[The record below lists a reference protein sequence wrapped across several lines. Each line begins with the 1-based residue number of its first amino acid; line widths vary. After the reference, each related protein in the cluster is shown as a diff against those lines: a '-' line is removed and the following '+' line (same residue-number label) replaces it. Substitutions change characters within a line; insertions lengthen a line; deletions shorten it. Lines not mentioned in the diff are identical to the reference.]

1 MNQAL
6 HAKLGRRESQIM
18 DIVYRDGEATA
29 ESVREALPA
38 PQPSNSSVRSMLRL
52 LEDKG
57 HLEHRRDGRRF
68 IYRPSVPAKRA
79 RRSALNHLVDTFFGG
94 STQTAV
100 ATLLSMR
107 ASKLSEAELT
117 ELSELINR
125 AKHKESK

>member
-18 DIVYRDGEATA
+18 DIVYREGEATA
-29 ESVREALPA
+29 ESIREALPA

-57 HLEHRRDGRRF
+57 HLAHRRDGRRF
-68 IYRPSVPAKRA
+68 IYRPSVPTKRA

-94 STQTAV
+94 STRTAV

-117 ELSELINR
+117 ELSELIDQ
-125 AKHKESK
+125 AKRKEK

>member
-18 DIVYRDGEATA
+18 DVVYRDGEATA
-29 ESVREALPA
+29 ESIREALPA
-38 PQPSNSSVRSMLRL
+38 PRPSNSSVRSMLRL

-57 HLEHRRDGRRF
+57 HLAHRRDGRRF

>member
-18 DIVYRDGEATA
+18 DIVYREGEATA
-29 ESVREALPA
+29 EAIREALPA
-38 PQPSNSSVRSMLRL
+38 PRPSNSSVRSMLRL

-57 HLEHRRDGRRF
+57 HLAHRRDGRRF
-68 IYRPSVPAKRA
+68 IYRPSVPAGRA

-107 ASKLSEAELT
+107 ASKLSET
-117 ELSELINR
+117 ELSELSELIDQ
-125 AKHKESK
+125 AKRKERT

>member
-6 HAKLGRRESQIM
+6 HASLGRRESQIM
-18 DIVYRDGEATA
+18 DVVYREGEATA
-29 ESVREALPA
+29 EVIREALPA

-57 HLEHRRDGRRF
+57 HLAHRREGRRF

-107 ASKLSEAELT
+107 ASKLSETELN
-117 ELSELINR
+117 ELSELIDQAQQER
-125 AKHKESK
+125 K